1 MRVDGREVGVSGSLL
16 QPMPR
21 RTNDILR
28 LVLAT
33 VLLALIITS
42 SLITRPRWVAQDIWV
57 GLAVVAAVIAL
68 NASRLYLMS
77 LSVDGFVYWHE
88 GAGAQI
94 FAWATTLS
102 VLAISLFGAL
112 RVGRAP

>member
-1 MRVDGREVGVSGSLL
+1 MGDDDPNRRKFL
-16 QPMPR
+16 Q
-21 RTNDILR
+21 
-28 LVLAT
+28 VAT
-33 VLLALIITS
+33 CGIGGA
-42 SLITRPRWVAQDIWV
+42 V

-77 LSVDGFVYWHE
+77 LSADGFVYWHE
-88 GAGAQI
+88 STGAQI